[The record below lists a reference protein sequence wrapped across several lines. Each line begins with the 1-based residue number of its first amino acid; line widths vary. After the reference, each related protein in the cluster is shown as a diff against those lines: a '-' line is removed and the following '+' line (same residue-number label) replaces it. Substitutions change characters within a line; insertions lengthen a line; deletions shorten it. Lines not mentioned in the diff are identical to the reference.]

1 MSRTRLAWGL
11 AAVDVVTFIVASLVD
26 PKPDYGAAVLHV
38 VGISAFV
45 GVGALLID
53 RVPANPIGVLL
64 LAAGTASVASALIS
78 VYASLGAVPTPPWPA
93 IELARRFGEASF
105 LYPIAIALI
114 GVPLVFPDG
123 GLPSPRFR
131 WVVTILIANQVAW
144 TMGALSGDQSSADNT
159 FVGIIEIVVL
169 VSMLVAFGGAATAVV
184 IKYRRGGPVQREQI
198 KWLAAVV
205 CLTAVVIP
213 VGFLLNEAAPELAA
227 ILINIGI
234 VSLFA
239 LPIVIGIAIL
249 RYRLYEIDRIISRT
263 VGYSLVTG
271 ILATI
276 FVAIILVLQ
285 DGLSLFTQG
294 DTIAVAISTLAVFA
308 LFQPVRRRVQRAV
321 DRRFDR
327 ARFDA
332 ERTSAAFAERLR
344 GEMDIDAVTT
354 DLRDTVQTAIK
365 PADLGLWL
373 RESGR

>member
-1 MSRTRLAWGL
+1 M
-11 AAVDVVTFIVASLVD
+11 
-26 PKPDYGAAVLHV
+26 
-38 VGISAFV
+38 
-45 GVGALLID
+45 
-53 RVPANPIGVLL
+53 
-64 LAAGTASVASALIS
+64 
-78 VYASLGAVPTPPWPA
+78 
-93 IELARRFGEASF
+93 
-105 LYPIAIALI
+105 
-114 GVPLVFPDG
+114 
-123 GLPSPRFR
+123 
-131 WVVTILIANQVAW
+131 
-144 TMGALSGDQSSADNT
+144 
-159 FVGIIEIVVL
+159 
-169 VSMLVAFGGAATAVV
+169 
-184 IKYRRGGPVQREQI
+184 
-198 KWLAAVV
+198 
-205 CLTAVVIP
+205 VIP
-213 VGFLLNEAAPELAA
+213 VGFLLNEAAPDLAA
-227 ILINIGI
+227 ILIDVGI

-271 ILATI
+271 ILATV

-285 DGLSLFTQG
+285 DGLSLVTQG

-308 LFQPVRRRVQRAV
+308 LFQPVRRRVQHAV

-373 RESGR
+373 RGTGR

>member
-1 MSRTRLAWGL
+1 MTRSRLAWGL
-11 AAVDVVTFIVASLVD
+11 AVVDVAVFIIVASLVD
-26 PKPDYGAAVLHV
+26 PEPDYGAVALYV
-38 VGISAFV
+38 VGIAAFV
-45 GVGALLID
+45 GVGALLVS

-64 LAAGTASVASALIS
+64 LAAGTVPVASAVIGT
-78 VYASLGAVPTPPWPA
+78 YADLGAIQTPPWPA
-93 IELARRFGEASF
+93 IELARRAADASF
-105 LYPIAIALI
+105 VYPIVIAMV

-123 GLPSPRFR
+123 HLPSPRFR
-131 WVVTILIANQVAW
+131 WIVAITIVNQVGW
-144 TMGALSGDQSSADNT
+144 TLGGVFGVTGPLLEGT
-159 FVGIIEIVVL
+159 VL
-169 VSMLVAFGGAATAVV
+169 VSTLVAFGGAPAAVIV
-184 IKYRRGGPVQREQI
+184 RFRRGDLVQRQQI

-213 VGFLLNEAAPELAA
+213 VAFLANEAAPALSA
-227 ILINIGI
+227 ILINIEI
-234 VSLFA
+234 ATLFA

-271 ILATI
+271 ILATV

-285 DGLSLFTQG
+285 DGLSLVTQG
-294 DTIAVAISTLAVFA
+294 DTVAVAISTLAVFV

-354 DLRDTVQTAIK
+354 DLRDTVETAIK
-365 PADLGLWL
+365 PAELGLWL

>member
-1 MSRTRLAWGL
+1 M
-11 AAVDVVTFIVASLVD
+11 
-26 PKPDYGAAVLHV
+26 
-38 VGISAFV
+38 
-45 GVGALLID
+45 
-53 RVPANPIGVLL
+53 
-64 LAAGTASVASALIS
+64 
-78 VYASLGAVPTPPWPA
+78 
-93 IELARRFGEASF
+93 
-105 LYPIAIALI
+105 
-114 GVPLVFPDG
+114 FPDG
-123 GLPSPRFR
+123 RLPSPRFR
-131 WVVTILIANQVAW
+131 WVVAIAIANQVAW

-159 FVGIIEIVVL
+159 FVGIIEIFVL

-184 IKYRRGGPVQREQI
+184 IRYRRGGLVQREQI

-285 DGLSLFTQG
+285 DGLSLVTQG
-294 DTIAVAISTLAVFA
+294 DTIAVAMSTLAVFA

-373 RESGR
+373 RETGR